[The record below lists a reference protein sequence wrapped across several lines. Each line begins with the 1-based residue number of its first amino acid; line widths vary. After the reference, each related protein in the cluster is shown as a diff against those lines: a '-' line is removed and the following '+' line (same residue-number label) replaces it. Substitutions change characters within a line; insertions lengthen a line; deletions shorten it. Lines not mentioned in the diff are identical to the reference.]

1 MQKNS
6 IYLDLKERLEIMK
19 KKVIAAGHICIDI
32 TPIFPEKRV
41 QSIGEILAP
50 GKLIQMGNADV
61 HTGGSVANTGLGM
74 KILGAD
80 VTLMGKV
87 GADAFGEMIC
97 NILKKYNAEEGMIV
111 SETESTSYS
120 VVLAI
125 PGIDRIFLHN
135 PGANNTFTT
144 EDIPEAQLHNT
155 ALFHFGY
162 PPIMESMYENDG
174 EELLKLLKY
183 VKAHDIAT
191 SLDLATVDAGSKAGS
206 ADWKTIL
213 QKVIP
218 YVDFFAPSAEEL
230 CFMLDRERF
239 EEWQKRANGRD
250 ITEILDIDKDVKPLA
265 DICMSLGAKV
275 LLIKCG
281 APGMYYRTAS
291 LNVLEQI
298 GKNLD
303 LDAKAWEEKEG
314 FEKSYIPEKVLSGTG
329 AGDTSIAAFLT
340 AMLEGNSVEEC
351 MQLATATGAS
361 CVAAYDALSGLKSF
375 DELRKKI
382 AAGWEKRLPLSEMES
397 RR

>member
-1 MQKNS
+1 
-6 IYLDLKERLEIMK
+6 MK

-32 TPIFPEKRV
+32 TPIFSEKRV

-144 EDIPEAQLHNT
+144 EDIPEAQLHDT

-230 CFMLDRERF
+230 CFMLDHERF

>member
-144 EDIPEAQLHNT
+144 EDIPEAQLHDT

-183 VKAHDIAT
+183 VKVHDIAT

>member
-1 MQKNS
+1 
-6 IYLDLKERLEIMK
+6 MK

-144 EDIPEAQLHNT
+144 EDIPEAQLHDT

-183 VKAHDIAT
+183 VKVHDIAT

>member
-144 EDIPEAQLHNT
+144 EDIPEAQLHDT

-183 VKAHDIAT
+183 VKVHDIAT

-265 DICMSLGAKV
+265 DICMSLGTKV

>member
-144 EDIPEAQLHNT
+144 EDIPEAQLHDT

-183 VKAHDIAT
+183 VKVHDIAT
-191 SLDLATVDAGSKAGS
+191 SLDLATVDVGSKAGS